1 MMTLLVNGIAAATSS
16 PLPWTAGSYAIF
28 SVDASLN
35 FTLTL
40 KSGAVL
46 ASAAPVSGA
55 SSIAKA
61 ISGSDAMLGDWEGLS
76 IGDAHTIKWYKRLDA
91 FTFGTAIGGSVF
103 PELSSR
109 APSATKSDGPL
120 LLFENA
126 TTRGTPG
133 PVETVVLS
141 AADHFT
147 VQFPALAGSWD
158 KPADSLFDAADLGG
172 ALLGVRPQIEGTP
185 PAGTTLTALLL
196 ARPDLTR
203 AYRGWGSFLRQAHNT
218 TRHRGSG
225 LGKLSCVCPLLPA
238 VVCCCVS
245 LLLTIAADVRVPP
258 ALDWDDNEAGY
269 SDWGQARNLNAQ
281 GVPEDKMKKL
291 AASYKQQGVP
301 IGAWEVDCNFQCK
314 PTPRSPMGTSFVL
327 FSRFFPTHGRPWVF
341 SDEVWWPS
349 YGGWC
354 WKDWLHWN
362 TTAFPS
368 GGKLSSLVGG
378 LPMTYCRFPTTAPFR
393 LRLCSRYR
401 LHTSALTD
409 CRRLALLC
417 RQCPP
422 GGLRR

>member
-76 IGDAHTIKWYKRLDA
+76 IGDSHTVKWYKRLDA

-103 PELSSR
+103 PELSLRGSKLQSCLAFQHGPFLPGALSSTRAAGSR

-218 TRHRGSG
+218 RHVTVA
-225 LGKLSCVCPLLPA
+225 LG
-238 VVCCCVS
+238 
-245 LLLTIAADVRVPP
+245 
-258 ALDWDDNEAGY
+258 W
-269 SDWGQARNLNAQ
+269 
-281 GVPEDKMKKL
+281 
-291 AASYKQQGVP
+291 AS
-301 IGAWEVDCNFQCK
+301 
-314 PTPRSPMGTSFVL
+314 
-327 FSRFFPTHGRPWVF
+327 
-341 SDEVWWPS
+341 
-349 YGGWC
+349 
-354 WKDWLHWN
+354 
-362 TTAFPS
+362 
-368 GGKLSSLVGG
+368 
-378 LPMTYCRFPTTAPFR
+378 
-393 LRLCSRYR
+393 
-401 LHTSALTD
+401 
-409 CRRLALLC
+409 
-417 RQCPP
+417 
-422 GGLRR
+422 